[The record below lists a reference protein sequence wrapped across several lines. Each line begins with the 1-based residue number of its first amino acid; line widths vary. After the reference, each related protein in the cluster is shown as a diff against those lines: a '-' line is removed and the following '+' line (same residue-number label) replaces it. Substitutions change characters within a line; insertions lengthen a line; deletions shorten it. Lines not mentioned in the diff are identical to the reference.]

1 MRRMVSTL
9 LLCAL
14 LVSTAS
20 SASCNQQGDL
30 ARLLDVLEGSHEYD
44 DYSYYASGFDKIWAN
59 YVGAVVS
66 SLDASEL
73 LLLRRNWVGDYEQVG
88 RYPRAVYQPEDG
100 NVPCWELHWI
110 EDDGF
115 SLSLLRDGVPAESYV
130 FAWDGFDRVHRQPQ
144 LVLREAQMNGLN
156 FRFRDERG
164 RYTVTDATDS
174 ASWQVDAI
182 PLERFCMDLMP
193 RSLEAVKRSNVL
205 HAVLAD
211 ELNDEVQERVNFG
224 RSETLPVY
232 TAPSEDAY
240 RDDEAAVSLEAPFT
254 VRNALDGDI
263 WWMIDYAISGTS
275 GRIGYVKRPKDGHVK
290 RGTFSTTPIAVT
302 LGQNAALT
310 DDPYGSCRELTRLP
324 AGAQVIS
331 LGWLDAFYACVET
344 QIEGKTARGYLPL
357 HALEL
362 PNETP
367 QTDVMAELTGTWRF
381 ISGGQFLGLGG
392 VIFKPDGHFTLCGV
406 DDEEICPPETLI
418 PDDATYAYAL
428 YPVDAPAGS
437 YGGSEQY
444 KIMLF
449 YDEGFVERYHLYYRR
464 ADGTPQSRDTLL
476 LTYGVA
482 GGTYERYEP

>member
-44 DYSYYASGFDKIWAN
+44 EYSYFASGFDKIWAN

-144 LVLREAQMNGLN
+144 LVLREAQVNGLN

-344 QIEGKTARGYLPL
+344 QIEGKAARGYLPL

-362 PNETP
+362 PTETP
-367 QTDVMAELTGTWRF
+367 QTDAAAKPAEDSNSAAYAF
-381 ISGGQFLGLGG
+381 GGARETPEHAALRQELRDKLAKEQEAVEAKAAGAAPLVPHLLIPEDKVAEAGAALAVLGYSQTEIQQALRGL
-392 VIFKPDGHFTLCGV
+392 DLSALSR
-406 DDEEICPPETLI
+406 EEII
-418 PDDATYAYAL
+418 KAAL
-428 YPVDAPAGS
+428 KNMV
-437 YGGSEQY
+437 
-444 KIMLF
+444 K
-449 YDEGFVERYHLYYRR
+449 
-464 ADGTPQSRDTLL
+464 
-476 LTYGVA
+476 
-482 GGTYERYEP
+482 